1 MFACEQMRQR
11 ILSTVRRGGGD
22 DAAAAHPAAHR
33 VADGARSATCLE
45 SRASQRNAVPGRTT
59 RSIAKEHVM
68 SVARV
73 SEIIAMS
80 NKSFD
85 DALEQG
91 IARAVKTLKNVK
103 GVWIHDQ
110 SVDIENGKIVGYKM
124 SLKVTF
130 VLSD

>member
-1 MFACEQMRQR
+1 
-11 ILSTVRRGGGD
+11 
-22 DAAAAHPAAHR
+22 
-33 VADGARSATCLE
+33 
-45 SRASQRNAVPGRTT
+45 
-59 RSIAKEHVM
+59 M

-80 NKSFD
+80 TKSFD
-85 DALEQG
+85 DALDQG

-110 SVDIENGKIVGYKM
+110 SVDIENGKIVAYKM

-130 VLSD
+130 VLTD